1 MMKNELALRQAQGP
15 AKAKVVEPVE
25 TPTKQLIMKTRNII
39 ITIVTAATV
48 LIAISC
54 NHENNYLPKPR
65 GYFRNDLPEKG
76 YTKVDTIERYSFECP
91 HYAIITPDFYSPDEK
106 NWINIEMPTFKGSIH
121 LTHKNVNNNLGEYLE
136 DVHTMVTKH
145 LQKANGVHDSLIVNE
160 EHRVYGMFIEM
171 DGKGVATP
179 MQFYLTDSTK
189 NFVRG
194 ALYFNFK
201 PDNDSM
207 QPVINFIREDIDHLI
222 NTFEWK

>member
-1 MMKNELALRQAQGP
+1 MLRQAQQP
-15 AKAKVVEPVE
+15 KAPEPVE
-25 TPTKQLIMKTRNII
+25 GPTNRINMRISKFII
-39 ITIVTAATV
+39 PLTV
-48 LIAISC
+48 MVLAFVAFSC
-54 NHENNYLPKPR
+54 DRDTNYLPKPR
-65 GYFRNDLPEKG
+65 GYFRIDLPEKA

-91 HYAIITPDFYSPDEK
+91 VYAFVTPDPYSPDEK
-106 NWINIEMPTFKGSIH
+106 NWVNIEMPSFKGSIH
-121 LTHKNVNNNLGEYLE
+121 LTHKPVDGNLGEYLE
-136 DVHTMVTKH
+136 DVHTMVVKH
-145 LQKANGVHDSLIVNE
+145 LQKANGMRDSLIVND
-160 EHRVYGMFIEM
+160 EHNVYGMFIEM

-207 QPVINFIREDIDHLI
+207 QPVINFIRQDIDHLI

>member
-1 MMKNELALRQAQGP
+1 MLRQAQQP
-15 AKAKVVEPVE
+15 KVPEPVE
-25 TPTKQLIMKTRNII
+25 GPTNRINMRISKFII
-39 ITIVTAATV
+39 PLTV
-48 LIAISC
+48 MVLAFVAFSC
-54 NHENNYLPKPR
+54 DRDTNYLPKPR
-65 GYFRNDLPEKG
+65 GYFRIDLPEKA

-91 HYAIITPDFYSPDEK
+91 VYALVTPDPYSPDEK
-106 NWINIEMPTFKGSIH
+106 NWVNIEMPSFKGSIH
-121 LTHKNVNNNLGEYLE
+121 LTHKPVDGNLGEYLE
-136 DVHTMVTKH
+136 DVHTMVVKH
-145 LQKANGVHDSLIVNE
+145 LQKANGMRDSLIVNE
-160 EHRVYGMFIEM
+160 DHHVYGLFIEM

>member
-1 MMKNELALRQAQGP
+1 
-15 AKAKVVEPVE
+15 
-25 TPTKQLIMKTRNII
+25 MKTIKFII
-39 ITIVTAATV
+39 PLAVLASV
-48 LIAISC
+48 LIAVSC
-54 NHENNYLPKPR
+54 DRQSDYLPKPR
-65 GYFRNDLPEKG
+65 GYFRIDLPEKA
-76 YTKVDTIERYSFECP
+76 YTKVDTIEKYSFECP
-91 HYAIITPDFYSPDEK
+91 DYALITPDPYSPDEK
-106 NWINIEMPTFKGSIH
+106 NWVNVEMPLFKGSIH
-121 LTHKNVNNNLGEYLE
+121 LTHKPVDGNLGEYLE

-145 LQKANGVHDSLIVNE
+145 LQKANGVRDSLIVNE
-160 EHRVYGMFIEM
+160 EHQVYGLFIEM

-222 NTFEWK
+222 ETFEWK

>member
-1 MMKNELALRQAQGP
+1 MKNRISILFAAC
-15 AKAKVVEPVE
+15 
-25 TPTKQLIMKTRNII
+25 II
-39 ITIVTAATV
+39 A

-54 NHENNYLPKPR
+54 NNNDSYLPKPR
-65 GYFRNDLPEKG
+65 GYFRIDLPEKA

-91 HYAIITPDFYSPDEK
+91 EYSQITFDRYSPNEK
-106 NWINIEMPTFKGSIH
+106 NWINIEMPQFKGSIH
-121 LTHKNVNNNLGEYLE
+121 LTHKNVNGNLSEYLE

-145 LQKANGVHDSLIVNE
+145 LQKANGVRDSLIYNE
-160 EHRVYGMFIEM
+160 EHNVYGLFIEM

-179 MQFYLTDSTK
+179 MQFYLTDSTR

>member
-1 MMKNELALRQAQGP
+1 MKNEPALRQAQGP

-39 ITIVTAATV
+39 ITIVTAAIV

-65 GYFRNDLPEKG
+65 GYFRIDLPEKG

-91 HYAIITPDFYSPDEK
+91 HYAVITPDFYSPDEK
-106 NWINIEMPTFKGSIH
+106 NWINIEMPAFKGSIH

-145 LQKANGVHDSLIVNE
+145 LQKANGGHDSLIVNE

-179 MQFYLTDSTK
+179 MHFYLTDSTK

-194 ALYFNFK
+194 ALYFNFT

-207 QPVINFIREDIDHLI
+207 QPVISFIREDIDHLI